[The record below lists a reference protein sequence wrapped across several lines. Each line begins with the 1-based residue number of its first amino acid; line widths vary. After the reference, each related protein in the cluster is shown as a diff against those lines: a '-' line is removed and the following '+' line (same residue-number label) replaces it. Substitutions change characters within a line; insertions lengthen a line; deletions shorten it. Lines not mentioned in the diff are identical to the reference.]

1 MALALD
7 RPRRCS
13 DPSVT
18 PPALRLAVRRLTL
31 ADFRSYQRLRLE
43 VDERPVVLTGPNGAG
58 KTNLLEA
65 LSLLAP
71 GRGLRQARLAEI
83 DRHGAGPWSVGARID
98 GPGGPVEVGS
108 GRQVDGGRERR
119 SIQID
124 GAPAAGQAALAE
136 LVAMVWLTPAMDR
149 LFQDGASAR
158 RRFLDRL
165 VLTGEPS
172 HASQVARYGHA
183 LRERNR
189 LLRSGRTDPAWL
201 DALEMR
207 AAAAGVAIAV
217 ARRQAIQGLAA
228 AFVTHPGPFPRP
240 ELAVDGQVEAWLE
253 GLPALE
259 VEARFAERLAAARTG
274 DAEAGITSCGPHRS
288 DLAVRD
294 ADSGRP
300 AAICSTG
307 QQKALLI
314 SIVLAEA
321 RVRAAAGDRL
331 PILLLDEVAAHLD
344 QGRRA
349 DLFAELL
356 ALGAQV
362 WLTGTDAPMF
372 APLGADA
379 QFFTVRES
387 TLDRH
392 DPNQPRPV

>member
-7 RPRRCS
+7 RPRRGP

-43 VDERPVVLTGPNGAG
+43 VDERPVILTGPNGAG

-98 GPGGPVEVGS
+98 GPGGPAEVGS

-201 DALEMR
+201 VL
-207 AAAAGVAIAV
+207 
-217 ARRQAIQGLAA
+217 ARR
-228 AFVTHPGPFPRP
+228 V
-240 ELAVDGQVEAWLE
+240 V
-253 GLPALE
+253 
-259 VEARFAERLAAARTG
+259 
-274 DAEAGITSCGPHRS
+274 
-288 DLAVRD
+288 
-294 ADSGRP
+294 
-300 AAICSTG
+300 
-307 QQKALLI
+307 
-314 SIVLAEA
+314 
-321 RVRAAAGDRL
+321 
-331 PILLLDEVAAHLD
+331 
-344 QGRRA
+344 
-349 DLFAELL
+349 
-356 ALGAQV
+356 
-362 WLTGTDAPMF
+362 
-372 APLGADA
+372 
-379 QFFTVRES
+379 
-387 TLDRH
+387 
-392 DPNQPRPV
+392 